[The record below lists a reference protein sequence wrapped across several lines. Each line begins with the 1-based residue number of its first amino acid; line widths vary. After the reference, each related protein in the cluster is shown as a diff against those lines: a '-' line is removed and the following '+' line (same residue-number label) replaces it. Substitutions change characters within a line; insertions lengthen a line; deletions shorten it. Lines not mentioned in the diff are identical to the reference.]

1 MLIFEAFD
9 LKSRR
14 HTIRPRR
21 VMLTIHPLTN
31 LHATKLTASIP
42 ERLTVDIC
50 RNRDETVTMR
60 KINRNRLPFRV
71 KMLIAIPY

>member
-14 HTIRPRR
+14 HTVRPRR
-21 VMLTIHPLTN
+21 VTLAIHPLAN
-31 LHATKLTASIP
+31 LHATKLTPTIP
-42 ERLTVDIC
+42 ERLTVDIY
-50 RNRDETVTMR
+50 RNRDETVTVR
-60 KINRNRLPFRV
+60 EINRDGLPFRV